1 MNQDSGKMEMSDSN
15 QYQWQEA
22 YFSQWD
28 TTEFHTNK
36 RLKFF
41 KLTGGL
47 KNPSPSFN
55 RVHIVME

>member
-1 MNQDSGKMEMSDSN
+1 METSDSN

-36 RLKFF
+36 KRLKFF

-47 KNPSPSFN
+47 KNSSPSFN
-55 RVHIVME
+55 CIHIVME